1 MKLGHL
7 ALAGLAIGLLS
18 ALAIAQSEGIKNRL
32 DPEDYDY
39 TLGDGV
45 TTKEITFYSE
55 GVACWANIF
64 FPKGFAESDKRVAIV
79 LGHGWTGTHASL
91 EQYANYFAV
100 RGMVA
105 MAIDYRGWGN
115 SNGFITLAEPV
126 KSDDQKRRTQATAD
140 VRVKRTRLLP
150 MKQVEDYRNAI
161 SFIQGEPGVDPD
173 RIGIWGSSFSGGHIV
188 VVSALDSRVKAA
200 VGQVPAVSGKGI
212 PRTPRRWSEAIEK
225 QAIERA
231 RTGKS
236 SEFQTGFSTPRM
248 VDTET
253 LEKTSEYHPY
263 HYIEMVPET
272 TAILFIGAENEE
284 LYGPTKNK
292 NRGEAAAKDLKGPSK
307 YIELP
312 GVTHFEAYS
321 GEAFALGSKSA
332 ADWFIK
338 HLGEA
343 AE

>member
-1 MKLGHL
+1 MNTHVFRTLSM
-7 ALAGLAIGLLS
+7 ALLTLIAFQS
-18 ALAIAQSEGIKNRL
+18 AHAQERPIKNRL

-39 TLGDGV
+39 TLAEGV

-55 GVACWANIF
+55 GVACWAKIF
-64 FPKGFAESDKRVAIV
+64 FPKGFGTSDSRPGIV

-91 EQYANYFAV
+91 EQYANRFAH

-115 SNGFITLAEPV
+115 SNGFITLLEPV

-140 VRVKRTRLLP
+140 VNVKRTRLLP

-161 SFIQGEPGVDPD
+161 SFLQGEPGVDPG

-188 VVSALDSRVKAA
+188 TVSALDSRVKAA
-200 VGQVPAVSGKGI
+200 VGQVPAVSGKNI
-212 PRTPRRWSEAIEK
+212 PRSPRKWPESIRK
-225 QAIERA
+225 QATQRA
-231 RTGKS
+231 RTGTS
-236 SEFQTGFSTPRM
+236 GEFRTGFSTPRM
-248 VDTET
+248 VDDET
-253 LEKTSEYHPY
+253 NQATFEYHPY
-263 HYIEMVPET
+263 HYVEMVPAT

-284 LYGPTKNK
+284 LYGPTKNRD
-292 NRGEAAAKDLKGPSK
+292 RGEAAAKDLRGPSK

-321 GEAFALGSKSA
+321 GDAFEMASTA
-332 ADWFIK
+332 
-338 HLGEA
+338 A
-343 AE
+343 AEWFLDHLK

>member
-1 MKLGHL
+1 MNIRTFINAVMI
-7 ALAGLAIGLLS
+7 ALIVATP
-18 ALAIAQSEGIKNRL
+18 AIAQDKPIKNRL

-39 TLGDGV
+39 VLADGV

-55 GVACWANIF
+55 GVACWGKVF
-64 FPKGFAESDKRVAIV
+64 YPKGFSESDKRPGIV

-91 EQYANYFAV
+91 EQYANRFADN
-100 RGMVA
+100 GMVA

-115 SNGFITLAEPV
+115 SNGFISLAEPV

-140 VRVKRTRLLP
+140 VVVKRTRLLP

-161 SFIQGEPGVDPD
+161 SFIQGEPGVDPN

-188 VVSALDSRVKAA
+188 TVSALDSRVKAA
-200 VGQVPAVSGKGI
+200 VGQIPAVSGKNV
-212 PRTPRRWSEAIEK
+212 PRTPRLWPESIQK

-236 SEFQTGFSTPRM
+236 GEFQTGFSTPRM

-253 LEKTSEYHPY
+253 SEKTFEYHPY
-263 HYIEMVPET
+263 HYVEMVPET

-284 LYGPTKNK
+284 LYGPRKNK
-292 NRGEAAAKDLKGPSK
+292 DRGEAAAGALKGPSK

-312 GVTHFEAYS
+312 GITHFEAYS
-321 GEAFALGSKSA
+321 GEAFEIGSKA
-332 ADWFIK
+332 ATDWYLE
-338 HLGEA
+338 HLK
-343 AE
+343 